1 MLISVFRLIGLMLEL
16 SLELAARLTGWLI
29 AGFLI
34 MIVKITE
41 WTIKLII
48 IIGIPLIAFIIMLA
62 FYTVQAISKTIYRKM
77 CGR

>member
-1 MLISVFRLIGLMLEL
+1 MFLGVFIAYFLIAVLINVFKLIGLLLTL

-41 WTIKLII
+41 WSIKLII
-48 IIGIPLIAFIIMLA
+48 
-62 FYTVQAISKTIYRKM
+62 S
-77 CGR
+77 